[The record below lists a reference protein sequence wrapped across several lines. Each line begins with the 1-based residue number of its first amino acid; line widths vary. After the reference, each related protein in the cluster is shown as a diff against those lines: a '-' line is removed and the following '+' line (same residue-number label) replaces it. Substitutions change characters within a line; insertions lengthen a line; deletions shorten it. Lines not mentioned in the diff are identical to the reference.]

1 MLGFVYLLHFE
12 EPIAPG
18 RHTCQHYIGYAADL
32 AARIQAHET
41 GHGARITQ
49 VARERG
55 IRFQVARLWRGDRAL
70 ERRLKDRKH
79 APQLCP
85 ICGRGC
91 AVGYAEEIPA
101 ETIDDYLLAF

>member
-1 MLGFVYLLHFE
+1 MSGFVYLLHFE
-12 EPIAPG
+12 KPIAPG

-55 IRFQVARLWRGDRAL
+55 IRFQVARLWHGDRGL
-70 ERRLKDRKH
+70 ERRLKDRKQ

-91 AVGYAEEIPA
+91 TVGYAEEIPA
-101 ETIDDYLLAF
+101 EAIKDYLLAF